1 MALDAQ
7 ERSALAE
14 AVRDASASGPRDHLD
29 DHGKPRRDERLWK
42 LLVDQMGLGGLV
54 VAEGSESDEDSA
66 GIAEMA
72 LVCEELARNLAVVPA
87 LSTLGMAGSLLRVV
101 ATGEAEALLSRAAA
115 NEVAIAVGWPDAGST
130 RVVAALTGSGRT
142 DPGSTITVDGQVDF
156 VLDGSDTD
164 VLLVPVRVGDT
175 EVVVAVDTGAQGL
188 AVTAMTGL
196 DLTRGLASFA
206 FTGCPATVV
215 GPASNLASALDISL
229 ILIAA
234 EQIGVAQHCHDAAV
248 AWAKERIQFDRPIG
262 QFQAIKHQLVDLLM
276 KLELGRSALDV
287 AVAAADA
294 HLESPDEETARA
306 LSVAASTAKA
316 ACGDA
321 AVIIADQS
329 LHILG
334 GIGFTWEHD
343 AHLYLR
349 RAKVL
354 EVYLGTPGAHR
365 ARFATRLL
373 EDASR

>member
-1 MALDAQ
+1 MALDVQ

-42 LLVDQMGLGGLV
+42 LLVDQMGLGALIAAG
-54 VAEGSESDEDSA
+54 EPEEDSA

-72 LVCEELARNLAVVPA
+72 LVCEQLAGNLAVVPA

-101 ATGEAEALLSRAAA
+101 ATPEADALRARVAA
-115 NEVAIAVGWPDAGST
+115 NEVTVAVGWPDAAST
-130 RVVAALTGSGRT
+130 RVAATLRGA
-142 DPGSTITVDGQVDF
+142 GSTETGGALTVDGTVDF
-156 VLDGSDTD
+156 VLDGTDAD

-175 EVVVAVDTGAQGL
+175 EVVAAVDTGADG
-188 AVTAMTGL
+188 VTLSAMTGL
-196 DLTRGLASFA
+196 DLTRGLGAFA
-206 FTGCPATVV
+206 FSGSPATVI
-215 GPASNLASALDISL
+215 GPATDFATALNISL

-234 EQIGVAQHCHDAAV
+234 EQIGIAQHCHDAAV

-262 QFQAIKHQLVDLLM
+262 QFQAIKHQLVELLM

-294 HLESPDEETARA
+294 HLGNPDGQTARA

-321 AVIIADQS
+321 AVVIADQS

-349 RAKVL
+349 RSKVL
-354 EVYLGTPGAHR
+354 EVYLGAPGAHR
-365 ARFATRLL
+365 ARFATLLL
-373 EDASR
+373 EDAAR